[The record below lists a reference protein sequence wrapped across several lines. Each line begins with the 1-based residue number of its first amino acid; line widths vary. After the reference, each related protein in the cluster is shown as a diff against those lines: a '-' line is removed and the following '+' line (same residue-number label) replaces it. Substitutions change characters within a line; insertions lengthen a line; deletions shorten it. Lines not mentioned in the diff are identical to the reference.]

1 MNKFN
6 KSKNIIKI
14 TIFLSFIILSLV
26 IFLVFDSLILD
37 RKYNNKINTEI
48 TNREINISEYR
59 IKTVFDKNFK
69 NRIIKKLDKSVF
81 IGETGKQIENGYYDI
96 KTYIQNNKCIVICL
110 NKLWKMFDERLYEEE
125 YITEM
130 AESIKEILDINVPLN
145 EIYDYIIS
153 GYTSAK
159 NISNSSKDNKGY
171 ILYLDDFVIKGS
183 VLEKEFVMSIYKMS
197 KKGSGKCE

>member
-6 KSKNIIKI
+6 KSKNITKI

-159 NISNSSKDNKGY
+159 NISNSSKDNKEY
-171 ILYLDDFVIKGS
+171 ILYLDGFVIKGS